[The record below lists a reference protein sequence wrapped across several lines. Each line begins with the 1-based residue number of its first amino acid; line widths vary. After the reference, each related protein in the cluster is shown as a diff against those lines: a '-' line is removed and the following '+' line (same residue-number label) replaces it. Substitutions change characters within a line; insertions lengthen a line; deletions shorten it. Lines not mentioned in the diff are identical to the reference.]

1 MASDNSQDKQSSPLS
16 QLFGLFTGIP
26 IGNLLSIGLELGPK
40 LFGGHRLEGMYE
52 VLEYES
58 TLELKD
64 TKGKCACFRKREKV
78 RYLQD
83 NIIAYQDQAWGDGEI
98 LLGYRCTPGAA
109 VDFHRPAHKTYVL
122 ISLREVKNRG
132 DVDEFNI
139 QWEIHNGFRR
149 SQESWET
156 EVSHPTGRVKVRVVF
171 PKSRPPLR
179 ATLIE
184 DTRHRT
190 QILNEDAQLKLPD
203 GRWQLTWENDQ
214 PRLHERYILKWD
226 W

>member
-1 MASDNSQDKQSSPLS
+1 
-16 QLFGLFTGIP
+16 
-26 IGNLLSIGLELGPK
+26 
-40 LFGGHRLEGMYE
+40 MYK

-64 TKGKCACFRKREKV
+64 CKGKKALFKKCKKV

-83 NIIAYQDQAWGDGEI
+83 NIIAYQDQAWGDWEI
-98 LLGYRCTPGAA
+98 LLDYRCTPGAA
-109 VDFHRPAHKTYVL
+109 VDFHRPAHKTYLL

-139 QWEIHNGFRR
+139 QWQIHNGSKR

-156 EVSHPTGRVKVRVVF
+156 EVSHSTGRVKVQVVF

-179 ATLIE
+179 ATLTE
-184 DTRHRT
+184 DTRLCH
-190 QILNEDAQLKLPD
+190 
-203 GRWQLTWENDQ
+203 
-214 PRLHERYILKWD
+214 
-226 W
+226 